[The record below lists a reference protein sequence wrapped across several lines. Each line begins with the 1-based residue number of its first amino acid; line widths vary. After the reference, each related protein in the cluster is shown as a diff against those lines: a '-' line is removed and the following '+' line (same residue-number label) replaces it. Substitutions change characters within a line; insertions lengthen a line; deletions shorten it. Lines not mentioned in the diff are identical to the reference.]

1 MVLPR
6 SIIRL
11 VFERGNFSPGATA
24 LMSMVF
30 FYYSLCLLL
39 FATFRVLTFYLFA
52 GHETGWF
59 IRLCLLHY
67 GLAVALDLLYVG
79 ALRLGP
85 RGIPLAFLTS
95 LAITLGFAFKR
106 NLGGFRDMA
115 DRGTVEFAVKN
126 LLASVL
132 AGLAVWT
139 LRAWVRPSETT
150 VGNFLYLCELCGAG
164 SVVFFG
170 MLAATRALPI
180 SGLAAFSRRS
190 GDL

>member
-1 MVLPR
+1 M
-6 SIIRL
+6 
-11 VFERGNFSPGATA
+11 
-24 LMSMVF
+24 
-30 FYYSLCLLL
+30 
-39 FATFRVLTFYLFA
+39 
-52 GHETGWF
+52 
-59 IRLCLLHY
+59 
-67 GLAVALDLLYVG
+67 
-79 ALRLGP
+79 
-85 RGIPLAFLTS
+85 AFLTS
-95 LAITLGFAFKR
+95 LAITLGLAFKR

-115 DRGTVEFAVKN
+115 DRGMVEFAVKN